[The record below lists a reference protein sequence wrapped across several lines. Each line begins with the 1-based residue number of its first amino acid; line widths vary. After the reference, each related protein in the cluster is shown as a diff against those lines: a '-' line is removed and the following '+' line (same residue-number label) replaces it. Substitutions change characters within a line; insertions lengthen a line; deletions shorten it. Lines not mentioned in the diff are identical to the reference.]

1 MVDYPMEVVWAKILF
16 PALVASGKMLLF
28 GSLLGGFFGFLLAV
42 SLFVTGQNGLRPNP
56 RTYQVLSALVSSIR
70 SFPFVV
76 LIVAIIPVTRF
87 VTSSSIGWV
96 SALLPLT
103 VASTPFFG
111 RMFENSLKEVN
122 PALIEAAH
130 SFGAS
135 NFQIIFR
142 VVVPATLPSLISASV
157 LGVIHMLGLST
168 IAGTMGAGGV
178 GASALIYGY
187 QSFNDTVMYLL
198 VFIMFVIVMGIQA
211 IGDRLYKSAS

>member
-1 MVDYPMEVVWAKILF
+1 MVDYPMEVVWAKILL

-42 SLFVTGQNGLRPNP
+42 SLFVTGQNGLRPNH
-56 RTYQVLSALVSSIR
+56 RIYQMLSALVSSIR

-103 VASTPFFG
+103 VASAPFLG

-122 PALIEAAH
+122 PALIEAAR

-135 NFQIIFR
+135 NSQIIFR

-198 VFIMFVIVMGIQA
+198 VFTMFVIVMGIQT

>member
-1 MVDYPMEVVWAKILF
+1 MEVVWAKILL

-42 SLFVTGQNGLRPNP
+42 SLFVTGQNGLRPN
-56 RTYQVLSALVSSIR
+56 RRIYQMLSALVSSIR

-103 VASTPFFG
+103 VASAPFFG

-122 PALIEAAH
+122 PALIEAAR

-135 NFQIIFR
+135 NSQIIFR

-198 VFIMFVIVMGIQA
+198 VFTMFVIVMGIQA

>member
-1 MVDYPMEVVWAKILF
+1 M
-16 PALVASGKMLLF
+16 
-28 GSLLGGFFGFLLAV
+28 
-42 SLFVTGQNGLRPNP
+42 
-56 RTYQVLSALVSSIR
+56 LSALVSSIR

-103 VASTPFFG
+103 VASAPFFG

-122 PALIEAAH
+122 PALIEAAR

-135 NFQIIFR
+135 NSQIIFR

-198 VFIMFVIVMGIQA
+198 VFTMFVIVMGIQT

>member
-1 MVDYPMEVVWAKILF
+1 MVDYPMEVVWAKILL

-111 RMFENSLKEVN
+111 RMFENHRIQHGYAN
-122 PALIEAAH
+122 
-130 SFGAS
+130 
-135 NFQIIFR
+135 
-142 VVVPATLPSLISASV
+142 
-157 LGVIHMLGLST
+157 
-168 IAGTMGAGGV
+168 GAGLYGNDVFAAANHIGGKANTVVSV
-178 GASALIYGY
+178 GF
-187 QSFNDTVMYLL
+187 QR
-198 VFIMFVIVMGIQA
+198 IQQ
-211 IGDRLYKSAS
+211 IHCDGDVLPLRWGGWLAQE

>member
-1 MVDYPMEVVWAKILF
+1 MVDYPMEVVWAKILL
-16 PALVASGKMLLF
+16 PALVASGKMLLL
-28 GSLLGGFFGFLLAV
+28 GSLLGGFLGFLLAV
-42 SLFVTGQNGLRPNP
+42 SLFVTGQNGLRPNH
-56 RTYQVLSALVSSIR
+56 RIYQMLSALVSSIR

-103 VASTPFFG
+103 VASAPFFG

-122 PALIEAAH
+122 PALIEAAR

-135 NFQIIFR
+135 NSQIIFR

-198 VFIMFVIVMGIQA
+198 VFTMFVIVMGIQA

>member
-1 MVDYPMEVVWAKILF
+1 MVDYPMEVVWAKILL

-42 SLFVTGQNGLRPNP
+42 SLFVTGQNGLRPNH
-56 RTYQVLSALVSSIR
+56 RIYQMLSALVSSIR

-103 VASTPFFG
+103 VASAPFFG

-122 PALIEAAH
+122 PALIEAAR

-135 NFQIIFR
+135 NSQIIFR

-187 QSFNDTVMYLL
+187 QIFNDTVMYLL
-198 VFIMFVIVMGIQA
+198 VFTMIVIVMGIQT

>member
-1 MVDYPMEVVWAKILF
+1 MVDYPMEVVWAKILL

-42 SLFVTGQNGLRPNP
+42 SLFVTGQNGLRPNH
-56 RTYQVLSALVSSIR
+56 RIYQMLSALVSSIR

-103 VASTPFFG
+103 VASAPFFG

-122 PALIEAAH
+122 PALIEAAR

-135 NFQIIFR
+135 NSQIIFR

-198 VFIMFVIVMGIQA
+198 VFTMFVIVMGIQT

>member
-1 MVDYPMEVVWAKILF
+1 MVDYPMEVVWAKILL

-42 SLFVTGQNGLRPNP
+42 SLFVTGPNGLRPN
-56 RTYQVLSALVSSIR
+56 RKIYQMLSALVSSIR

-103 VASTPFFG
+103 VASAPFFG

-122 PALIEAAH
+122 PALIEAAR

-135 NFQIIFR
+135 NSQIIFR

-198 VFIMFVIVMGIQA
+198 VFTMFVIVMGIQA

>member
-1 MVDYPMEVVWAKILF
+1 MVDYPMEVVWAKILL

-42 SLFVTGQNGLRPNP
+42 SLFVTGQNGLRPN
-56 RTYQVLSALVSSIR
+56 RRIYQMLSALVSSIR

-103 VASTPFFG
+103 VASAPFFG

-122 PALIEAAH
+122 PALIEAAR

-135 NFQIIFR
+135 NSQIIFR

-198 VFIMFVIVMGIQA
+198 VFTMFVIVMGIQA

>member
-1 MVDYPMEVVWAKILF
+1 MVDYPMEVVWAKILL
-16 PALVASGKMLLF
+16 PALVASGKMLLL

-42 SLFVTGQNGLRPNP
+42 SLFVTGPNGLRPN
-56 RTYQVLSALVSSIR
+56 RKIYQMLSALVSSIR

-103 VASTPFFG
+103 VASAPFFG

-122 PALIEAAH
+122 PALIEAAR

-135 NFQIIFR
+135 NSQIIFR

-198 VFIMFVIVMGIQA
+198 VFTMFVIVMGIQA

>member
-1 MVDYPMEVVWAKILF
+1 MVDYPMEVVWAKILL

-28 GSLLGGFFGFLLAV
+28 GSLLGGFLGFLLAV
-42 SLFVTGQNGLRPNP
+42 SLFVTGQNGLRPN
-56 RTYQVLSALVSSIR
+56 RRIYQMLSALVSSIR

-103 VASTPFFG
+103 VASAPFFG

-122 PALIEAAH
+122 PALIEAAR

-135 NFQIIFR
+135 NSQIIFR

-198 VFIMFVIVMGIQA
+198 VFTMFVIVMGIQT
-211 IGDRLYKSAS
+211 IGDRLYKSAN

>member
-1 MVDYPMEVVWAKILF
+1 
-16 PALVASGKMLLF
+16 
-28 GSLLGGFFGFLLAV
+28 
-42 SLFVTGQNGLRPNP
+42 
-56 RTYQVLSALVSSIR
+56 
-70 SFPFVV
+70 
-76 LIVAIIPVTRF
+76 
-87 VTSSSIGWV
+87 
-96 SALLPLT
+96 
-103 VASTPFFG
+103 
-111 RMFENSLKEVN
+111 
-122 PALIEAAH
+122 
-130 SFGAS
+130 S

>member
-1 MVDYPMEVVWAKILF
+1 MVDYPMEVVWAKILL

-42 SLFVTGQNGLRPNP
+42 SLFVTGQNGLRPNH
-56 RTYQVLSALVSSIR
+56 RIYQMLSALVSSIR

-103 VASTPFFG
+103 VASAPFFG

-122 PALIEAAH
+122 PALIEAAR

-135 NFQIIFR
+135 NSQIIFR

-198 VFIMFVIVMGIQA
+198 VFTMFVIVMGIQT
-211 IGDRLYKSAS
+211 IGDRLYKSAN

>member
-1 MVDYPMEVVWAKILF
+1 MVDYPMEVVWAKILL
-16 PALVASGKMLLF
+16 PALVASGKMLLL

-42 SLFVTGQNGLRPNP
+42 SLFVTGQNGLRPNH
-56 RTYQVLSALVSSIR
+56 RIYQMLSALVSSIR

-103 VASTPFFG
+103 VASAPFFG

-122 PALIEAAH
+122 PALIEAAR

-135 NFQIIFR
+135 NSQIIFR

-198 VFIMFVIVMGIQA
+198 VFTMFVIVMGIQA

>member
-1 MVDYPMEVVWAKILF
+1 MVDYPMEVVWAKILL

-42 SLFVTGQNGLRPNP
+42 SLFVTWQNGLRPN
-56 RTYQVLSALVSSIR
+56 RRIYQMLSALVSSIR

-103 VASTPFFG
+103 VASAPFFG

-122 PALIEAAH
+122 PALIEAAR

-135 NFQIIFR
+135 NSQIIFR

-198 VFIMFVIVMGIQA
+198 VFTMFVIVMGIQT
-211 IGDRLYKSAS
+211 IGDRLYKSAN

>member
-1 MVDYPMEVVWAKILF
+1 MVDYPMEVVWAKILL

-42 SLFVTGQNGLRPNP
+42 SLFVTGQNGLRPNH
-56 RTYQVLSALVSSIR
+56 RIYQMLSALVSSIR

-103 VASTPFFG
+103 VASAPFFG

-122 PALIEAAH
+122 PALIEAAR

-135 NFQIIFR
+135 NSQIIFR

-187 QSFNDTVMYLL
+187 QSFNDTVMYL
-198 VFIMFVIVMGIQA
+198 IVMGIQT